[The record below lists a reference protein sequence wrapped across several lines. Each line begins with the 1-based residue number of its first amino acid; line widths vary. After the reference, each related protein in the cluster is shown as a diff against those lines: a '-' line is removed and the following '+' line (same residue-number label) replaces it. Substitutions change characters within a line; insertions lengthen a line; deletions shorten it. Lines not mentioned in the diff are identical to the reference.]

1 MLIGMM
7 LGLAA
12 IGTAVACNQA
22 RRECSQ
28 NISGREAVAIA
39 SRHFNVNGPSRHKL
53 VKTKAGGYLWQVNI
67 SSRARFLRQF
77 YQVLIDADTGEIVY
91 MHHN

>member
-1 MLIGMM
+1 MA
-7 LGLAA
+7 LGLLA
-12 IGTAVACNQA
+12 IGTATACYQA
-22 RRECSQ
+22 FRMASQ

-39 SRHFNVNGPSRHKL
+39 SRHFNVNGHSRHKL
-53 VKTKAGGYLWQVNI
+53 VKANTGYLWQVNI
-67 SSRARFLRQF
+67 WSRARFLRQF

>member
-1 MLIGMM
+1 MLIVMT
-7 LGLAA
+7 LGLLA
-12 IGTAVACNQA
+12 IGTAVACQA

-28 NISGREAVAIA
+28 NISGKEAVAIA
-39 SRHFNVNGPSRHKL
+39 SRHFNVNGHSRYKL
-53 VKTKAGGYLWQVNI
+53 VKANTGYLWQVNI
-67 SSRARFLRQF
+67 WSRARFLQKS